1 VEMNLAD
8 ILGNNQYFVGLKG
21 KQIIYSDDFHAAM
34 YQKIRDAGMTYVEA
48 YNALGFNTEL
58 LGVGRANCAGQR
70 AMAAAKTGALFQ
82 VDPAKYDGSKA
93 LDWDQLSGMSVYE
106 QNASMTARLR
116 YLEELLE
123 MLKYVPVMIGGEAYS
138 LKSRIQNVDQF
149 ELVDRFIARM
159 VEDGRYTIQ
168 QCLAM
173 FGVNS
178 DSYYTWKSRRDARA
192 EAKAAEDDEERR
204 IMEAIRQICR
214 KLGYN
219 PGKRQMQVYL
229 KRDHGISI
237 GLRRIKRIMNRMRIQ
252 PTLPKK
258 DAYKNQV
265 TYNHPMASPDNKLM
279 RNFYI
284 GPRKV
289 VLTDITYIYYGA
301 MRTLLYLCV
310 FYDPFTREVL
320 GYAVDSRMTV
330 GLVKRAYARMME
342 EHGAE
347 LKNPGVYLHSD
358 QGSQYLETSFS
369 QLLTDDGFIRSVSRR
384 GNSQDNAPMESFF
397 GRMKS
402 HIMDILALCPDME
415 TAIRL
420 VEGYMDAYNNENY
433 QYTLAG
439 LTPAEFY
446 FYSMTG
452 VYPCDEYYG
461 VGREELLS
469 VKELI
474 AARRRAADFKAAKR
488 RESYARQKA
497 TPQGIVERDLL
508 KIEKRLRSLTALKE
522 DTEEEISLLE
532 TLQSKMKEAITFLE
546 NAADDVI
553 RGLMESHENWERY
566 PQLGYIYEMDG
577 MF

>member
-1 VEMNLAD
+1 MEMNLMEM
-8 ILGNNQYFVGLKG
+8 LGGNQYFAGLKG
-21 KQIIYSDDFHAAM
+21 RQIIYSDGFHAAM
-34 YQKIRDAGMTYVEA
+34 YRLIQGGMTYVQA
-48 YNALGFNTEL
+48 YNALGFDTSV
-58 LGVGRANCAGQR
+58 LGIGRANCAGQR
-70 AMAAAKTGALFQ
+70 AMAAARDGSLFN
-82 VDPAKYDGSKA
+82 VDPAAFDGSKTM
-93 LDWDQLSGMSVYE
+93 DWDKLGEMSVYE
-106 QNASMTARLR
+106 QNACMTARLL
-116 YLEELLE
+116 YMEEMLE
-123 MLKYVPVMIGGEAYS
+123 MLRYVPVMIGEDEYF
-138 LKSRIQNVDQF
+138 LKTRIENVNQF
-149 ELVDRFIARM
+149 ELVDRFIARKP
-159 VEDGRYTIQ
+159 GYTIQ

-178 DSYYTWKSRRDARA
+178 DSYYTWKSRREAR
-192 EAKAAEDDEERR
+192 EKAKAAEDDEEKL
-204 IMEAIRQICR
+204 IMEAIRQVCR

-219 PGKRQMQVYL
+219 PGKRTMQLYL
-229 KRDHGISI
+229 RRDHGISI
-237 GLRRIKRIMNRMRIQ
+237 GLRRIKRIMKRMRIN

-265 TYNHPMASPDNKLM
+265 AYNHPMASPDNKLM
-279 RNFYI
+279 RNFYL
-284 GPRKV
+284 GPRRV
-289 VLTDITYIYYGA
+289 VLTDITYIYFGA
-301 MRTLLYLCV
+301 FRSLLYLCV

-320 GYAVDSRMTV
+320 GFAVDDRMTV
-330 GLVKRAYARMME
+330 ELVKTAYGRMMQD
-342 EHGAE
+342 HGSE

-358 QGSQYLETSFS
+358 QGSQYLETSFK
-369 QLLTDDGFIRSVSRR
+369 QLLTDDGFIQSVSRR

-402 HIMDILALCPDME
+402 HIMNVLALCPDMG

-446 FYSMTG
+446 FYSVTG

-474 AARRRAADFKAAKR
+474 AARRRAADIKAAKR

-497 TPQGIVERDLL
+497 TPKGIVERDLL
-508 KIEKRLRSLTALKE
+508 KTERRLRSLIALKE
-522 DTEEEISLLE
+522 DTVEEIGILE
-532 TLQSKMKEAITFLE
+532 GLQAKMIEALSFLQTAGHE
-546 NAADDVI
+546 VLQRLA
-553 RGLMESHENWERY
+553 ESNENWGLY
-566 PQLGYIYEMDG
+566 PQLAYIYEMDG

>member
-1 VEMNLAD
+1 M
-8 ILGNNQYFVGLKG
+8 
-21 KQIIYSDDFHAAM
+21 
-34 YQKIRDAGMTYVEA
+34 
-48 YNALGFNTEL
+48 
-58 LGVGRANCAGQR
+58 
-70 AMAAAKTGALFQ
+70 
-82 VDPAKYDGSKA
+82 DPAAFDGSKTM
-93 LDWDQLSGMSVYE
+93 DWDKLGEMSVYE
-106 QNASMTARLR
+106 QNASMTARLL
-116 YLEELLE
+116 YLEDLLE

-138 LKSRIQNVDQF
+138 LKTRIQNVDQF

-229 KRDHGISI
+229 RRDHSISI
-237 GLRRIKRIMNRMRIQ
+237 GLRRIKRIMNRMRIE

-279 RNFYI
+279 RSFYI

-320 GYAVDSRMTV
+320 GFSVDDRMTV
-330 GLVKRAYARMME
+330 DLVKAAYNRMME

-347 LKNPGVYLHSD
+347 LKNPGVFLHSD
-358 QGSQYLETSFS
+358 QGSQYLETSFN

-446 FYSMTG
+446 FYSVTG

-461 VGREELLS
+461 VGRDELLS

-497 TPQGIVERDLL
+497 TPQRIVERDLL

-522 DTEEEISLLE
+522 DTEKEICLLE
-532 TLQSKMKEAITFLE
+532 TLQSKMKEAMAFLE
-546 NAADDVI
+546 YATEDVI
-553 RGLMESHENWERY
+553 RGLMESHENWKQY

>member
-1 VEMNLAD
+1 MEINLAS
-8 ILGNNQYFVGLKG
+8 ILGTNPYFVGLKG
-21 KQIIYSDDFHAAM
+21 SQIIYSDDFHAAM
-34 YQKIRDAGMTYVEA
+34 YRKIREAGMTYVEA
-48 YNALGFNTEL
+48 YNALGFNTDV
-58 LGVGRANCAGQR
+58 LGVARANCAGRR
-70 AMAAAKTGALFQ
+70 AVAAAKDGTLFS
-82 VDPAKYDGSKA
+82 VDPAKFNGSKPM
-93 LDWDQLSGMSVYE
+93 DWEKLSEMSVHE
-106 QNASMTARLR
+106 QNACMTARLL

-123 MLKYVPVMIGGEAYS
+123 MLRYVPVVIGDEEYCF
-138 LKSRIQNVDQF
+138 KTRMDHMNPF
-149 ELVDRFIARM
+149 ELVDRFIAR
-159 VEDGRYTIQ
+159 GQGYSIQ

-178 DSYYTWKSRRDARA
+178 DSYYTWKSRRDVRA
-192 EAKAAEDDEERR
+192 EAKAAEDEEEQH
-204 IMEAIRQICR
+204 IMEAIRQICH
-214 KLGYN
+214 KVGYN
-219 PGKRQMQVYL
+219 PGKRQMHAYL

-237 GLRRIKRIMNRMRIQ
+237 GLRRIKRIMKRMRIQ

-265 TYNHPMASPDNKLM
+265 TYNHPMACPDNVLM

-289 VLTDITYIYYGA
+289 VLTDITYIYYGPA
-301 MRTLLYLCV
+301 RTLLYLCV

-320 GYAVDSRMTV
+320 GFAASDRMTV
-330 GLVKRAYARMME
+330 GLVKMAYGMMMK
-342 EHGAE
+342 EHGSE
-347 LKNPGVYLHSD
+347 LKNPGVFLHSD
-358 QGSQYLETSFS
+358 QGSQYLETSFQ

-402 HIMDILALCPDME
+402 HIMDILALCPDMD

-420 VEGYMDAYNNENY
+420 VEGYMYAYNNENY

-446 FYSMTG
+446 AYSVTG

-461 VGREELLS
+461 VKKEELLS
-469 VKELI
+469 VQELI
-474 AARRRAADFKAAKR
+474 AARRKAADLKAAKR

-497 TPQGIVERDLL
+497 TPKGVVERDLL
-508 KIEKRLRSLTALKE
+508 KIDKRLRSLNALKK
-522 DTEEEISLLE
+522 DTEKEIGQLEKLQEKIKVALEFLE
-532 TLQSKMKEAITFLE
+532 T
-546 NAADDVI
+546 AASEVI
-553 RGLMESHENWERY
+553 HQLMESHENWKRY
-566 PQLGYIYEMDG
+566 PQLAYIYEMNG

>member
-1 VEMNLAD
+1 
-8 ILGNNQYFVGLKG
+8 
-21 KQIIYSDDFHAAM
+21 
-34 YQKIRDAGMTYVEA
+34 
-48 YNALGFNTEL
+48 
-58 LGVGRANCAGQR
+58 
-70 AMAAAKTGALFQ
+70 
-82 VDPAKYDGSKA
+82 
-93 LDWDQLSGMSVYE
+93 
-106 QNASMTARLR
+106 
-116 YLEELLE
+116 
-123 MLKYVPVMIGGEAYS
+123 
-138 LKSRIQNVDQF
+138 
-149 ELVDRFIARM
+149 
-159 VEDGRYTIQ
+159 
-168 QCLAM
+168 
-173 FGVNS
+173 
-178 DSYYTWKSRRDARA
+178 
-192 EAKAAEDDEERR
+192 
-204 IMEAIRQICR
+204 
-214 KLGYN
+214 
-219 PGKRQMQVYL
+219 
-229 KRDHGISI
+229 
-237 GLRRIKRIMNRMRIQ
+237 
-252 PTLPKK
+252 
-258 DAYKNQV
+258 
-265 TYNHPMASPDNKLM
+265 
-279 RNFYI
+279 
-284 GPRKV
+284 
-289 VLTDITYIYYGA
+289 
-301 MRTLLYLCV
+301 
-310 FYDPFTREVL
+310 
-320 GYAVDSRMTV
+320 MTV

-342 EHGAE
+342 EHGVE

-358 QGSQYLETSFS
+358 QGSQYLETSFN

-546 NAADDVI
+546 TAADDVI
-553 RGLMESHENWERY
+553 RSLMESHENWKRY